1 MKPLIIPFPGNEEM
15 AERLEPLLAAQRG
28 GIEMRQFPDSE
39 TYLRIVDDPAGRDAI
54 LLCTLDRPNDKLLPL
69 LFAAATL
76 HELGA
81 LRVALVAPYLAYM
94 RQDSRFHPG
103 EAITSRYVAALLSAR
118 FSYLVT
124 VDPHLHR
131 YTSLSDIYSIP
142 CAAAHAAPVIAAWIR
157 DNIPNPVIV
166 GPDSESKQWV
176 AEVALGAQAPFTVLE
191 KQRHGDR
198 DVTVTVRDRT
208 NLSSRTPVLVDDIIS
223 SGRTMIAAVRG
234 LDQSPSN
241 TPVCIGIHGVFA
253 DKADEA
259 LKAAGARVVTCN
271 SIRHPTNAIDI
282 TASLADAI
290 MPLLAQR

>member
-103 EAITSRYVAALLSAR
+103 EAITSRHVAALLSDPVQLSCDGRSASAPLHIAFRHLFHPMRGRPCCAR
-118 FSYLVT
+118 HSGM
-124 VDPHLHR
+124 DSGQ
-131 YTSLSDIYSIP
+131 YTQS
-142 CAAAHAAPVIAAWIR
+142 C
-157 DNIPNPVIV
+157 
-166 GPDSESKQWV
+166 
-176 AEVALGAQAPFTVLE
+176 
-191 KQRHGDR
+191 DR
-198 DVTVTVRDRT
+198 WPR
-208 NLSSRTPVLVDDIIS
+208 
-223 SGRTMIAAVRG
+223 
-234 LDQSPSN
+234 Q
-241 TPVCIGIHGVFA
+241 
-253 DKADEA
+253 
-259 LKAAGARVVTCN
+259 
-271 SIRHPTNAIDI
+271 
-282 TASLADAI
+282 
-290 MPLLAQR
+290 